1 MLEVE
6 SDLATAVSW
15 IHSYGH
21 VRWDYVYSLRRVCAL
36 ISSFLISV
44 RHVFREA
51 TSATDFL
58 PNWACTHRVN
68 RYFLCSRDL
77 PADLF
82 GILYLDAET
91 GPHVRS

>member
-6 SDLATAVSW
+6 SNLATAVSC
-15 IHSYGH
+15 IHSYGP

-36 ISSFLISV
+36 ISSFLILV

-58 PNWACTHRVN
+58 VNWACTNRVN
-68 RYFLCSRDL
+68 RHFLCSRDL
-77 PADLF
+77 PVGLS

-91 GPHVRS
+91 SPHVRS